1 MFENEEEV
9 MDDIIEDA
17 TVEQPTTEQDG
28 EIAPVQQDPAAE
40 PEKVYTEEDFKKKL
54 EEALDKK
61 APRMEARIRKEYE
74 RKYGEL
80 ENVLRAGTGKDNV
93 TEMASDF
100 RQYYEGRGVQIP
112 KSPAYSDRDTEI
124 LAKAEA
130 EDIIESGLEEVIIE
144 ADRLAKIGYNNLNP
158 RDKAVFRKLSEYRQE
173 AERVKELS
181 AIGVTKEVYEGK
193 EFRDFAAKFD
203 AKTPVTEIYEYF
215 NKMQPKKEV
224 KPPESMKS
232 TVTGKETVKDFYTFE
247 EASKFTVK
255 DFEKNPAL
263 YKAVEASMRKW

>member
-1 MFENEEEV
+1 MFENEEMI

-28 EIAPVQQDPAAE
+28 EIAPVQQEPAAE
-40 PEKVYTEEDFKKKL
+40 PEKVYTEEEFKKKL

-61 APRMEARIRKEYE
+61 VPRIEARVRKDFE
-74 RKYGEL
+74 RTYGEL
-80 ENVLRAGTGKDNV
+80 GNVLRAGTGKNDV
-93 TEMASDF
+93 TEIASDF

-112 KSPAYSDRDTEI
+112 NAPAYTERETEI
-124 LAKAEA
+124 LARAEA
-130 EDIIESGLEEVIIE
+130 EDIINSGLDEVIIE
-144 ADRLAKIGYNNLNP
+144 ADRLARIGYDNLNP
-158 RDKAVFRKLSEYRQE
+158 KEKSVFRKLAAHRKD
-173 AERVKELS
+173 AERGKALS
-181 AIGVTKEVYEGK
+181 AIGVTKDVYESK
-193 EFRDFAAKFD
+193 EFREFAAKFD
-203 AKTPVTEIYEYF
+203 SKTPVTEIYEYY

-232 TVTGKETVKDFYTFE
+232 TAAGKETVKDFYTFE